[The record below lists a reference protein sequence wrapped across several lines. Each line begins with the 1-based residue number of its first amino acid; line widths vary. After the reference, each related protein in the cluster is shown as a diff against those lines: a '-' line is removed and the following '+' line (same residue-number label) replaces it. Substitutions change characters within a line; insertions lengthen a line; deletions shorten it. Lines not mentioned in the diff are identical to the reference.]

1 MLSEMVLESFF
12 NSIFGWAVEISPL
25 TGVVVVAFVMTLL
38 VTLIYKFM
46 TDQEAMKNLKQ
57 EMKDL
62 RKEIKLAAQD
72 PVKMAELNKISMEKS
87 MQQMK
92 QSLKPTLI
100 TMLPLIFVLGWLKTT
115 YEPLTLNL
123 FGITSSLWAYIALSV
138 VFSIVLR
145 KMMKVH

>member
-1 MLSEMVLESFF
+1 MVLESFF
-12 NSIFGWAVEISPL
+12 NSVFGWAVTMSPL
-25 TGVVVVAFVMTLL
+25 TGVVVVAFTMTLL

-62 RKEIKLAAQD
+62 RKELKLAAQD
-72 PVKMAELNKISMEKS
+72 PVRMAELNKISMEKS

-100 TMLPLIFVLGWLKTT
+100 TMLPLILVLGWLKTT

-123 FGITSSLWAYIALSV
+123 FGITSALWAYIALSV
-138 VFSIVLR
+138 VFSIILR
-145 KMMKVH
+145 KLMKVH